1 MWGKQDREGRK
12 PSKIYVSVSCCC
24 ITNFPKLESKTTNI
38 YYLMVSM
45 SQESR
50 NTLARWGLLRSLR
63 VSQED
68 AVKVLARAAGFSR
81 LERERIH
88 F

>member
-1 MWGKQDREGRK
+1 
-12 PSKIYVSVSCCC
+12 
-24 ITNFPKLESKTTNI
+24 
-38 YYLMVSM
+38 MVSM

>member
-12 PSKIYVSVSCCC
+12 PSKIYASVSCCC
-24 ITNFPKLESKTTNI
+24 ITNFPELESKTINI
-38 YYLMVSM
+38 YYLMVAV

-50 NTLARWGLLRSLR
+50 NALARRDLLRSLR

-68 AVKVLARAAGFSR
+68 AVKVLTRAEGFSR
-81 LERERIH
+81 LD
-88 F
+88 

>member
-1 MWGKQDREGRK
+1 MWGKQDREGKK
-12 PSKIYVSVSCCC
+12 PSKIYMSVSCCC
-24 ITNFPKLESKTTNI
+24 VTDSPKLESKTTNI

-50 NTLARWGLLRSLR
+50 DALARWGLLRSLR

-81 LERERIH
+81 LD
-88 F
+88 